1 MDKTYKVYWSQ
12 TGLNELA
19 NMLAYPPEVKE
30 RIFNDSFT
38 RLSHSPTL
46 TAKQIPY
53 GKLEGYWARLGRY
66 QVILLFDVDEL
77 NAIVWIDGIKHKRQ
91 NIYWKKT

>member
-30 RIFNDSFT
+30 RIFNYSFT
-38 RLSHSPTL
+38 QLSHTPTL

-53 GKLEGYWARLGRY
+53 SLDEYRKSSRGQFLHDEIIGKGTPIES
-66 QVILLFDVDEL
+66 
-77 NAIVWIDGIKHKRQ
+77 
-91 NIYWKKT
+91 